1 MPYFVTDDSSEC
13 SGWAVV
19 KDDGEVMGCHSSKQS
34 AVDQMVAISL
44 EEGIEPGG
52 ERSAAKGQEM
62 QFETRHITVDEWEF
76 RDDDDGMSFTGYA
89 AVFNSPS
96 EPLPFVETIAPGAFT
111 RTLRSKNNVRM
122 LLNHNPEKVL
132 ASTRGK
138 TLRLSEDSS
147 GLLAEAELPP
157 TTVGRDLS
165 ISMRRGDVDSMSF
178 GFTVP
183 RGGDSWNDAGDRRE
197 LREVRL
203 HEVSVVTFPAY
214 PETSASVRAID
225 VLADKT
231 GADAEALS
239 SALDALGS
247 GGGLTRDQ
255 ADLLSTVISEL
266 APTPEPEP
274 EPSADVK
281 SALDLL
287 RAQLDLAYKAI

>member
-1 MPYFVTDDSSEC
+1 VPYFITDQAAGC

-19 KDDGEVMGCHSSKQS
+19 YNDGEPLGCHTTK
-34 AVDQMVAISL
+34 AAAIDQMVAISL

-52 ERSAAKGQEM
+52 ERSSRRAGSV
-62 QFETRHITVDEWEF
+62 ETRHIVVDEWEF
-76 RDDDDGMSFTGYA
+76 RETGEGMSFTGYA

-96 EPLPFVETIAPGAFT
+96 EPLPFTETIAPGAFS
-111 RTLRSKNNVRM
+111 RTLKSRNNVRM

-138 TLRLSEDSS
+138 TLRLSEDGK
-147 GLLAEAELPP
+147 GLLAEADLPP

-165 ISMRRGDVDSMSF
+165 ISMQRGDVDSMSF

-183 RGGDSWNDAGDRRE
+183 RGGDSWNDTGDRRE

-214 PETSASVRAID
+214 PKTSASVRAVD

-231 GADAEALS
+231 GADADALS
-239 SALDALGS
+239 TALDILES
-247 GGGLTRDQ
+247 GRQLTRDQ
-255 ADLLSTVISEL
+255 ADLLSSVITEL
-266 APTPEPEP
+266 APKPEPEP
-274 EPSADVK
+274 APDVK
-281 SALDLL
+281 SALDVL
-287 RAQLDLAYKAI
+287 RAQIDLAYKAI